1 MMHCLNNLMI
11 FTMNKSSLTI
21 IGISALLGI
30 AKGGSSNVSEE
41 TLKEIKK
48 YFAVSPQKSIPKSY
62 IKHELQ
68 RLTVL
73 PQQLRTQNQEN
84 IIKILQSI
92 S

>member
-1 MMHCLNNLMI
+1 MHCFNSLMI
-11 FTMNKSSLTI
+11 FIMNKSSLTI

-30 AKGGSSNVSEE
+30 AKSGSSNVSEE
-41 TLKEIKK
+41 TLEEIKK

-73 PQQLRTQNQEN
+73 PEELRTENQKN
-84 IIKILQSI
+84 IIKVLQSI